1 MKKTRARFTVPALC
15 LLFALSAASILL
27 LYTPALA
34 SEQAAM
40 ETLDKVS
47 GAFDAAELFYEQLV
61 EIATEVAEDEEAA
74 EDALQDSEE
83 ELDVEAFEADIQELR
98 DIVDQLEELRSELS
112 GLPDDISTSEGK
124 TVQATRE
131 YIAMLNN
138 MALDLIELA
147 QYSMDIYLA
156 LIILEEMDVD
166 VPGLQEMA
174 EVLWDITNETLERL
188 EDIKAPVYLETTHQE
203 LIKRMT
209 EFNDLAVDFYKG
221 AELDDPLRI
230 NSCIQRLGYIGRMF
244 EKCEENLMGD
254 IDLQSRQA
262 ESRISGPIT
271 LLHDELAKNISL
283 LKAG

>member
-1 MKKTRARFTVPALC
+1 VKKTRARFTVPAVC

-47 GAFDAAELFYEQLV
+47 GAFNAAEPFYEQLI

-74 EDALQDSEE
+74 ENALQDSEE

>member
-1 MKKTRARFTVPALC
+1 MKKTRARFTVPAVC

-47 GAFDAAELFYEQLV
+47 GAFNAAEPFYEQLI

-74 EDALQDSEE
+74 ENALQDSEE